1 MSIFTTKAKEIK
13 FGKWNNKEIST
24 LDSYSITV
32 KPGATILAGNYV
44 EVIFFYANSIIPKA
58 LRSLNLSQ
66 KNPEQKKLVIFG
78 NEDAVYQRSLQII
91 DRKKNA
97 EKKYILKEQFNASWK
112 LAKLQGRSSG
122 WIGKKPGSGG
132 IKVDAN
138 WLSEPSNLLQ
148 QKINERGTDVKTFA
162 NSIGKQSS
170 VYSHTSGARE
180 ISRDVAIKY
189 AEKLKCD
196 PVDLMFPKK
205 TVPIWSRV
213 NLLKNV
219 ELDDN
224 FVPGRLYSYSI
235 EKNDQ
240 VVVPR
245 DLYRND
251 IKAIQIKAKGS
262 MYDNQVAFYYYTENV
277 NKSHI
282 NKLCIVGT
290 EVEDLLDDKQIR
302 FYFGL
307 YEEVRGKSNLI
318 NPDPFVEG
326 EQKIILKDF
335 EPTFVAPIIALI
347 NPEEIVDQTSLEKE
361 IPASEKIRREELL
374 MAQLEYIKKISDER
388 TKNFKALKN
397 ASKEF
402 VEHTTKTVNEAAETI
417 NQLTK
422 ELKELRKNIKTE
434 NRSNQKDDLVI
445 PNLKYNDVIDT
456 IKKLKVVK

>member
-1 MSIFTTKAKEIK
+1 MSIFTNKAKIIK
-13 FGKWNNKEIST
+13 HGKWNCKEISS

-32 KPGATILAGNYV
+32 KNGATILAGNYV
-44 EVIFFYANSIIPKA
+44 EVIFFYKNSIIPKA
-58 LRSLNLSQ
+58 LRSLDLSQ
-66 KNPEQKKLVIFG
+66 KNPEQKKIVIFG
-78 NEDAVYQRSLQII
+78 NENAVFQRSLKII
-91 DRKKNA
+91 DRKKNE

-112 LAKLQGRSSG
+112 LAKFQGRSSG
-122 WIGKKPGSGG
+122 WIGNKPGSGG
-132 IKVDAN
+132 ITVDAN

-162 NSIGKQSS
+162 NSIGRKSS

-205 TVPIWSRV
+205 TLPIWSRV

-224 FVPGRLYSYSI
+224 FVPGRLYSYSV

-290 EVEDLLDDKQIR
+290 EIEDFLDGKEVR

-326 EQKIILKDF
+326 EKKIILKDF

-361 IPASEKIRREELL
+361 IPASEKIRKEEYL
-374 MAQLEYIKKISDER
+374 MAQLEYFKKNADER
-388 TKNFKALKN
+388 TKNFKELKN

-402 VEHTTKTVNEAAETI
+402 VEHTTKTVNDAAVTI
-417 NQLTK
+417 TLLTK
-422 ELKELRKNIKTE
+422 ELKELRENIKTD
-434 NRSNQKDDLVI
+434 NNLNQEGDFYI
-445 PNLKYNDVIDT
+445 PELKIIDK
-456 IKKLKVVK
+456 IKKLKVVI